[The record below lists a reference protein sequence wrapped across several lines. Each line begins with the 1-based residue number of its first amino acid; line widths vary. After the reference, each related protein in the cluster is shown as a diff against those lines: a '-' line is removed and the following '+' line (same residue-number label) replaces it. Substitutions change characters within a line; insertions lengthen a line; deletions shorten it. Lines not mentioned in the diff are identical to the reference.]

1 MKFNSLISIARSLW
15 INFRATSR
23 MHTIKEVPVS
33 KSLNVSYLKIKDFSL
48 AWKEHLKVF
57 HTSISLSQ
65 FSLFFLFRRKL
76 SFVLKNRQGEHIAYM
91 FLYFNES
98 EWKENCIHIGALFLV
113 EKFQGTGR
121 AAMLEKFV
129 LSYLSQNTTLSEVR
143 ARVTV
148 ENENAYTLV
157 LGNGFKVLSEYMDAT
172 IDKKRVYVTKSLRD
186 DK

>member
-1 MKFNSLISIARSLW
+1 
-15 INFRATSR
+15 
-23 MHTIKEVPVS
+23 
-33 KSLNVSYLKIKDFSL
+33 
-48 AWKEHLKVF
+48 
-57 HTSISLSQ
+57 
-65 FSLFFLFRRKL
+65 
-76 SFVLKNRQGEHIAYM
+76 M

-98 EWKENCIHIGALFLV
+98 EWKENCIHIGALFLA